1 MASPKE
7 IEEKM
12 DRMLNAWAALAP
24 AKSFGGMTLAQFQA
38 VVQASKSARQR
49 IVDLEEQT
57 RQAIADRDA
66 ADEAFNAKAKLIVNG
81 VRADPTEGEDSPLY
95 AGLGY
100 KTESNRK
107 SGLTRKGKKKPVE

>member
-1 MASPKE
+1 MASPKD

-38 VVQASKSARQR
+38 LIQTSKDARQH
-49 IVDLEEQT
+49 IDDLDEQM

-66 ADEAFNAKAKLIVNG
+66 ADEIFNAKAKLVVNG
-81 VRADPTEGEDSPLY
+81 VRADPTEGADSPLY

-100 KTESNRK
+100 KTEGSRK
-107 SGLTRKGKKKPVE
+107 SGLTRKGKKKPAE